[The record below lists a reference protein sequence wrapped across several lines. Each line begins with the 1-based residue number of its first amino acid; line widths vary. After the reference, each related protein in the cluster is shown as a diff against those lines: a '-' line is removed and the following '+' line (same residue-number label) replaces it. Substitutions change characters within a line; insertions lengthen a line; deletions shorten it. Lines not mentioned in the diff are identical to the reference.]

1 MEEFRTWLMGIDHEL
16 LETKFNEEMTKNGPH
31 LKQIIV
37 DESEDNKI
45 ETPSKDRVDI
55 QNNTRH
61 YWCRFQNF
69 FSVSVSKHKC
79 EFTVS
84 NRYRYKQ
91 KKVFDRFAA
100 P

>member
-1 MEEFRTWLMGIDHEL
+1 MGIDHEL

-55 QNNTRH
+55 QNNTRQEH
-61 YWCRFQNF
+61 TILNKIYSR
-69 FSVSVSKHKC
+69 
-79 EFTVS
+79 
-84 NRYRYKQ
+84 
-91 KKVFDRFAA
+91 
-100 P
+100 